1 VPSRLV
7 SRDRRERQLTAT
19 PGPINCS
26 GVLAARRDLWDG
38 SVDAECR
45 VNGNDG
51 SVAECDVEWMRVTGL
66 LESGNAECKPVV
78 LNIIE
83 CVLM

>member
-1 VPSRLV
+1 
-7 SRDRRERQLTAT
+7 
-19 PGPINCS
+19 
-26 GVLAARRDLWDG
+26 
-38 SVDAECR
+38 VDAECR